1 MYEPE
6 PEYEPVNDYAD
17 EHAGDSGAALM
28 KVSPIATPPGVP
40 GAQVL
45 HSRNTRTT
53 DFSREDPPRARG
65 GNRMGSTLL
74 PTGAG
79 TSPGYVD
86 GLVHGLVLGLGLVHG
101 LVDH

>member
-1 MYEPE
+1 VIVHGTTWTFTAHVHASTSRAYEPVYEPE

-53 DFSREDPPRARG
+53 D
-65 GNRMGSTLL
+65 L
-74 PTGAG
+74 
-79 TSPGYVD
+79 
-86 GLVHGLVLGLGLVHG
+86 
-101 LVDH
+101 